1 VLPKRNEP
9 QVKEM
14 SPELKKN
21 IELVFVEHMDE
32 VLEAAL
38 LDGGKG
44 T

>member
-1 VLPKRNEP
+1 
-9 QVKEM
+9 M

-21 IELVFVEHMDE
+21 IEFVFVEHMDE

-38 LDGGKG
+38 LDGREG